1 MTENKRTRCL
11 YRLLPV
17 LMVVFLLAG
26 MFTLLA
32 PANAYAVGGSLK
44 IFGPGLNNPDGI
56 EITQYQLRGEV
67 PVYDDYCLK
76 QQDVIYSTINTWP
89 TKSWYRGQGVLLE
102 ELLDL
107 AGGLNEEAT
116 QIRFRSNDNFTITF
130 TLEELFAPRYRF
142 PNFIDYDLPEPDR
155 YFGHI
160 PGDPSGAVEVPV
172 IIAHKSSS
180 SGSYAEIQDPE
191 NLSRSDANHLLYGQ
205 RAVTQQTNARF
216 AKYLIEIEVLTDPP
230 SKWDNPTA
238 SVEPGEVPAGTLVE
252 LHSPYDDE
260 DKVHYTLDGSDPTIE
275 SPMYNW
281 IASRWWSSR
290 SDVLDEI
297 NRPIKITEDTTIKAI
312 VIGPGRLDSN
322 IVEFTYTVATIPVTG
337 VNITEGDQELG
348 VGQTVQLTAVV
359 EPENATNKR
368 VTWNSSN
375 EAVAT
380 VSATGLVF
388 AVAEGEAII
397 TVTTEDGNFTA
408 SVNITVNLV
417 PVTSVSITQ
426 GDQTLE
432 VGQTIQLTAVIEP
445 ENATNKN
452 VTWSSSNESVAT
464 VSETGLVTA
473 ISEGTADIRVTT
485 EDGNFT
491 DTITVN
497 VVPVPD
503 FVVENGTL
511 IKYNGPGGDVVI
523 LDDLGITSIGSSVF
537 KGLSNLTSV
546 VIPQGVISIGSQA
559 FVNCENLTSVSIP
572 DSVTSIGSAFTGC
585 SSLTSITIPEGVTS
599 IAAHT
604 FRDCTSLA
612 TVTIPESVTSIG
624 FNAFQNCS
632 SLGEITIPQGVVT
645 IANYTFDGC
654 SSLNSISIPEG
665 VTSIGQYAFSQC
677 SNLTTVELPT
687 SLTKIDSYAF
697 RNCSSLTEITIFE
710 NVTSIGICAFQGCTQ
725 LASATI
731 HNPNVNIQFYAFD
744 SCPNLTIY
752 GFSGSTAQTYA
763 TNNSIPFEALG
774 ATAVTGSSMRTP
786 FLPVVDHY
794 STTIRFTNFTQYP
807 PS

>member
-1 MTENKRTRCL
+1 
-11 YRLLPV
+11 
-17 LMVVFLLAG
+17 
-26 MFTLLA
+26 
-32 PANAYAVGGSLK
+32 
-44 IFGPGLNNPDGI
+44 
-56 EITQYQLRGEV
+56 
-67 PVYDDYCLK
+67 
-76 QQDVIYSTINTWP
+76 
-89 TKSWYRGQGVLLE
+89 
-102 ELLDL
+102 
-107 AGGLNEEAT
+107 
-116 QIRFRSNDNFTITF
+116 
-130 TLEELFAPRYRF
+130 
-142 PNFIDYDLPEPDR
+142 
-155 YFGHI
+155 
-160 PGDPSGAVEVPV
+160 
-172 IIAHKSSS
+172 
-180 SGSYAEIQDPE
+180 
-191 NLSRSDANHLLYGQ
+191 
-205 RAVTQQTNARF
+205 
-216 AKYLIEIEVLTDPP
+216 
-230 SKWDNPTA
+230 
-238 SVEPGEVPAGTLVE
+238 
-252 LHSPYDDE
+252 
-260 DKVHYTLDGSDPTIE
+260 
-275 SPMYNW
+275 
-281 IASRWWSSR
+281 
-290 SDVLDEI
+290 
-297 NRPIKITEDTTIKAI
+297 
-312 VIGPGRLDSN
+312 
-322 IVEFTYTVATIPVTG
+322 VEFTYTVATIPVTG

-774 ATAVTGSSMRTP
+774 ATAVTGVSITEGDQTLEVGQTIQLTAVVEPEDATNKNVSWSSSDEAVATVSETGLVTVVGVGEAIITVITEDGSFTDSITINAVPPGPKVRLQCNSGLPGATTFISISGFNAGAAGNIWFDINDNEVIDDGEPSVAVNTDENGAIPLLTSLTVPSVSTGDYTVRADIGGIKASAVFTVTGSGIIVDPIYGNSLEQGTP
-786 FLPVVDHY
+786 RYITVTGTGFPASTPYRLFVDRNGNGIFDDGANKTGNTSADGTISINNFSWPYSPTGIYNVLFDINRDDTIEASASIGVVPGLKI
-794 STTIRFTNFTQYP
+794 STPRGTPGTSIGMNLEGFSANAEGYVWFDTNGNEVWDEGENKAAVTTSSCWRSQ
-807 PS
+807 